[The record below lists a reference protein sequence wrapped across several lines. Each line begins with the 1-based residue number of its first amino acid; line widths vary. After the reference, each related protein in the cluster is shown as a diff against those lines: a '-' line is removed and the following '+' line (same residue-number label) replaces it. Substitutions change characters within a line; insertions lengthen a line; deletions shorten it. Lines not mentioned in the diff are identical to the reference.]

1 MAEEKKAE
9 KKDRFKL
16 AKEFK
21 AFISR
26 GNVLDM
32 AVGLIIGS
40 AFTTI
45 VNSLVGDLLMPLLG
59 LLTGKMD
66 FSQLKLVLQ
75 PAVEEV
81 LDETGAVVTPA
92 VAEISLNYG
101 SFIQS
106 VISFLLIALAVFILV
121 KAISKLPRKKEA
133 EPKPAPKP
141 DPQIGL
147 LTEIRDLL
155 KEKETSVDK

>member
-40 AFTTI
+40 AFTAI

-59 LLTGKMD
+59 LLIGKMD

-106 VISFLLIALAVFILV
+106 VISFLLTRWLFSLV
-121 KAISKLPRKKEA
+121 KAISKLHRKKEE
-133 EPKPAPKP
+133 EPKPEPKP
-141 DPQIGL
+141 DPQIVL

>member
-40 AFTTI
+40 AFTAI

-121 KAISKLPRKKEA
+121 KAISKHHRKKEE
-133 EPKPAPKP
+133 EPKPEPKP
-141 DPQIGL
+141 DPQIVL